1 MSPLAKRGHGF
12 YTVSMVQPNE
22 RYVARALPLPHLR
35 QARESRGI
43 SAREL
48 SRRTGVARATLTHLE
63 NRNRKAYRSTILK
76 LAEVLGTEPWTL
88 VSNVWEMNEIER
100 KAFARLME
108 SGRPQTFIVNEEE
121 EDHTNG

>member
-1 MSPLAKRGHGF
+1 MSKA
-12 YTVSMVQPNE
+12 QPNE

-48 SRRTGVARATLTHLE
+48 SRRTGVARATLTQLE
-63 NRNRKAYRSTILK
+63 NRNRKAYRSTILN
-76 LAEVLGTEPWTL
+76 TEPWTL

-108 SGRPQTFIVNEEE
+108 RGRPQTFIVNEEE

>member
-1 MSPLAKRGHGF
+1 MSKA
-12 YTVSMVQPNE
+12 QPNE

-48 SRRTGVARATLTHLE
+48 SRRTGVARATLTQLE

-76 LAEVLGTEPWTL
+76 LAEVLDTEPWTL

-100 KAFARLME
+100 KAVARLME
-108 SGRPQTFIVNEEE
+108 RSGRPQTFIVNEEE

>member
-1 MSPLAKRGHGF
+1 MSKA
-12 YTVSMVQPNE
+12 QPNE

-48 SRRTGVARATLTHLE
+48 SRRTGVARATLTQLE

-76 LAEVLGTEPWTL
+76 LAEVLDTEPWTL
-88 VSNVWEMNEIER
+88 VGNVWEMNEIER

-108 SGRPQTFIVNEEE
+108 RGRPQTFIVNEEE